1 MEVDGISFV
10 MLKEKLLMKLSVE
23 DQSGSSPEV
32 FGEKK
37 VTFMVAS
44 NKNAALE
51 SKYEIKYRP
60 GGSFCVAG
68 EIAQ

>member
-10 MLKEKLLMKLSVE
+10 MLKEKLHMKLSVE

-37 VTFMVAS
+37 G
-44 NKNAALE
+44 NL
-51 SKYEIKYRP
+51 
-60 GGSFCVAG
+60 
-68 EIAQ
+68 